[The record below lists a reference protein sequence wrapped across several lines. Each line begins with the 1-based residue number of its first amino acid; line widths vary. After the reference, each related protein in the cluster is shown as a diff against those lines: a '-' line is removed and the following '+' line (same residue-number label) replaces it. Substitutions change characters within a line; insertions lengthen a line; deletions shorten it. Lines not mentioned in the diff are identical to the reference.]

1 MRLGKYE
8 ELNEQQQEIIYK
20 KYGCLIDCA
29 IDREIDGLKQQM
41 AIEFDSNFSIKIEQK
56 SINIHDDGI
65 YGINIFY
72 VPFDDKTSLT
82 IKTIEP
88 LMEKF
93 LQLRE
98 YDNRLAKF
106 DNRTIK
112 VFLSL
117 FNNDDI
123 EFDIDNSLDTV
134 NYYCWC
140 NLDRYP
146 RLQHNLNRLVK
157 SLKKYFKDLL
167 CSTITEIKG
176 AADYYFNNSEFV
188 PTVFSDMFFD
198 LDTLDLVKH
207 IKSNPKD
214 VTEIN
219 NILSVLSLKIDKL
232 KQDFSLNNAFNKQDI
247 TEIKILLNTIEGV
260 E

>member
-82 IKTIEP
+82 VKTIEP
-88 LMEKF
+88 LMKKF

-134 NYYCWC
+134 NYYCWR
-140 NLDRYP
+140 NLDHYP

-176 AADYYFNNSEFV
+176 AADYYFNDSEFLFE
-188 PTVFSDMFFD
+188 VFDDMFFD

-207 IKSNPKD
+207 IKSNSKD

-219 NILSVLSLKIDKL
+219 NILSDLSFKIDKL
-232 KQDFSLNNAFNKQDI
+232 KQDFALNNAFNKQDI
-247 TEIKILLNTIEGV
+247 TEIKIGYVTTNS
-260 E
+260 

>member
-82 IKTIEP
+82 VKTIEP
-88 LMEKF
+88 LMKKF

-123 EFDIDNSLDTV
+123 EFDID
-134 NYYCWC
+134 
-140 NLDRYP
+140 
-146 RLQHNLNRLVK
+146 
-157 SLKKYFKDLL
+157 
-167 CSTITEIKG
+167 
-176 AADYYFNNSEFV
+176 
-188 PTVFSDMFFD
+188 
-198 LDTLDLVKH
+198 TLDLVKH
-207 IKSNPKD
+207 IKSNSKD

-219 NILSVLSLKIDKL
+219 NILSDLSFKIDKL
-232 KQDFSLNNAFNKQDI
+232 KQDFALNNAFNKQDI
-247 TEIKILLNTIEGV
+247 TEIKILINTIEGA

>member
-8 ELNEQQQEIIYK
+8 ELNEQQQEIVYK

-82 IKTIEP
+82 VKTIEP
-88 LMEKF
+88 LIKNF

-112 VFLSL
+112 IFLSL

-134 NYYCWC
+134 NYYCWR
-140 NLDRYP
+140 NLDHYP

-167 CSTITEIKG
+167 YSTITEIKG
-176 AADYYFNNSEFV
+176 AADYYFNNSEFLFE
-188 PTVFSDMFFD
+188 VFDDMFFD
-198 LDTLDLVKH
+198 LDTLNLVKH

-219 NILSVLSLKIDKL
+219 NILSDLSFKIDKL

-247 TEIKILLNTIEGV
+247 TEIKILINTIEGA

>member
-8 ELNEQQQEIIYK
+8 ELNEQQQEIVYT

-41 AIEFDSNFSIKIEQK
+41 AIEFDSNLGIKIKQK

-72 VPFDDKTSLT
+72 VPFDDKTSLAV
-82 IKTIEP
+82 KTIEP
-88 LMEKF
+88 LMENF

-134 NYYCWC
+134 NYYCWR
-140 NLDRYP
+140 NLDHYP
-146 RLQHNLNRLVK
+146 RLQHNLNRLVN
-157 SLKKYFKDLL
+157 SLKKYFKDYL
-167 CSTITEIKG
+167 CNIISEIEG
-176 AADYYFNNSEFV
+176 AADYYFNDSEFLFE
-188 PTVFSDMFFD
+188 VFDDMFFD

-247 TEIKILLNTIEGV
+247 TEIKILINTIEGA

>member
-8 ELNEQQQEIIYK
+8 ELNEQQQEIVYK
-20 KYGCLIDCA
+20 KYGCFIDCA

-41 AIEFDSNFSIKIEQK
+41 AIEFDSNFSIKIQQK
-56 SINIHDDGI
+56 SINIYNDCLSGV
-65 YGINIFY
+65 NVFY

-82 IKTIEP
+82 IKSLEY
-88 LMEKF
+88 LMKNF

-112 VFLSL
+112 VFLLL

-134 NYYCWC
+134 NYYCW
-140 NLDRYP
+140 
-146 RLQHNLNRLVK
+146 HNLNRLVK
-157 SLKKYFKDLL
+157 SLKKYFKDYL
-167 CSTITEIKG
+167 CNIISEIEG
-176 AADYYFNNSEFV
+176 AADYYFNDSEFLFE
-188 PTVFSDMFFD
+188 VFDDMFFD

-247 TEIKILLNTIEGV
+247 TEIKILLNTIEGA

>member
-1 MRLGKYE
+1 
-8 ELNEQQQEIIYK
+8 
-20 KYGCLIDCA
+20 
-29 IDREIDGLKQQM
+29 
-41 AIEFDSNFSIKIEQK
+41 
-56 SINIHDDGI
+56 
-65 YGINIFY
+65 
-72 VPFDDKTSLT
+72 
-82 IKTIEP
+82 
-88 LMEKF
+88 MEKF

-134 NYYCWC
+134 NYYYWR
-140 NLDRYP
+140 NLDHYP
-146 RLQHNLNRLVK
+146 KLQHKLNRLVK

-188 PTVFSDMFFD
+188 PTIFSDMFFD
-198 LDTLDLVKH
+198 LDTLNLVKH

-219 NILSVLSLKIDKL
+219 NILSDLSFKIDKL
-232 KQDFSLNNAFNKQDI
+232 KQDFALNNAFNKQDI
-247 TEIKILLNTIEGV
+247 TEIKILINTIEGA

>member
-8 ELNEQQQEIIYK
+8 ELNEQQQEIVYK
-20 KYGCLIDCA
+20 KYGCLIDDA

-82 IKTIEP
+82 IKSLEY
-88 LMEKF
+88 LMKNF

-98 YDNRLAKF
+98 YDNRLSKF

-134 NYYCWC
+134 NYYCWR
-140 NLDRYP
+140 NLDHYP
-146 RLQHNLNRLVK
+146 KLQHKLNRLVK
-157 SLKKYFKDLL
+157 SFKKYLKNYL
-167 CSTITEIKG
+167 CNIMLEINA

-188 PTVFSDMFFD
+188 PTIFSDMFFD
-198 LDTLDLVKH
+198 LDTLDLVKY

-247 TEIKILLNTIEGV
+247 TEIKILLNTIEGA

>member
-8 ELNEQQQEIIYK
+8 ELNEQQQEIVYK
-20 KYGCLIDCA
+20 KYGCLIDDA
-29 IDREIDGLKQQM
+29 IDREIDGIKQQM
-41 AIEFDSNFSIKIEQK
+41 VIDFEFNFDIKMQQK
-56 SINIHDDGI
+56 SINIYNDCLSGV
-65 YGINIFY
+65 NVFY

-82 IKTIEP
+82 IKSLEY
-88 LMEKF
+88 LMKNF

-134 NYYCWC
+134 NYYCWR
-140 NLDRYP
+140 NLDHYP
-146 RLQHNLNRLVK
+146 KLQHKLNRLVK
-157 SLKKYFKDLL
+157 SFKKYLKNYL
-167 CSTITEIKG
+167 CNIMLEINA

-188 PTVFSDMFFD
+188 PTIFSDMFFD

>member
-8 ELNEQQQEIIYK
+8 ELNEQQQEIVYK
-20 KYGCLIDCA
+20 KYGCLIDDA
-29 IDREIDGLKQQM
+29 IDREIDGIKQQM
-41 AIEFDSNFSIKIEQK
+41 VIEFDSNFSIKIEQK

-82 IKTIEP
+82 IKSLEY
-88 LMEKF
+88 LMKNF

-98 YDNRLAKF
+98 YDNRLSKF

-134 NYYCWC
+134 NYYCWR
-140 NLDRYP
+140 NLDHYP
-146 RLQHNLNRLVK
+146 KLQHKLNRLVK
-157 SLKKYFKDLL
+157 SFKKYLKNYL
-167 CSTITEIKG
+167 CNIMLEINA

-188 PTVFSDMFFD
+188 PTIFSDMFFD

>member
-8 ELNEQQQEIIYK
+8 ELNEQQQEIVYK
-20 KYGCLIDCA
+20 KYGCLIDDA

-82 IKTIEP
+82 IKSLEY
-88 LMEKF
+88 LMKNF

-134 NYYCWC
+134 NYYCWR
-140 NLDRYP
+140 NLDHYP
-146 RLQHNLNRLVK
+146 KLQHKLNRLVK
-157 SLKKYFKDLL
+157 SFKKYLKNYL
-167 CSTITEIKG
+167 CNIMLEINA

-188 PTVFSDMFFD
+188 PTIFSDMFFD

>member
-8 ELNEQQQEIIYK
+8 ELNEQQQEIVYK

-146 RLQHNLNRLVK
+146 RLQHKLNRLVK
-157 SLKKYFKDLL
+157 SFKKYLKNYL
-167 CSTITEIKG
+167 CNIMLEINA

-188 PTVFSDMFFD
+188 PTIFSDMFFD

-219 NILSVLSLKIDKL
+219 NILSDLSFKIDKL

-247 TEIKILLNTIEGV
+247 TEIKILINTIEGA